1 MGRIGWALLGL
12 VTNSIQMQSF
22 VPKYKYRYRSREP
35 SSRRR
40 STLPAGL
47 VSTREG
53 TQVRKPLLV
62 ANWQS
67 DLVVHKNNSLL
78 FDLPHVLLSTQRSR
92 RFTRTTR
99 LTTKPQWIVFSGW
112 SRGRYSFGFWNF
124 SQVTKKAMP
133 VSVLSFIVVYWVTG
147 YVKYWSGWRLGAVRF
162 KGIL

>member
-12 VTNSIQMQSF
+12 VTNSSAIVCS
-22 VPKYKYRYRSREP
+22 KIKYRSREP

-67 DLVVHKNNSLL
+67 DLVVHENNSLL

-99 LTTKPQWIVFSGW
+99 LTTKPQWIVSSGW
-112 SRGRYSFGFWNF
+112 SRGRWYRILKLFLGDQEGNACLCSLIHHCLLGDRLR
-124 SQVTKKAMP
+124 QV
-133 VSVLSFIVVYWVTG
+133 L
-147 YVKYWSGWRLGAVRF
+147 VRM
-162 KGIL
+162 KTWGG